1 MVFMI
6 EFKIPA
12 ELPQKFLDLI
22 PEQRDVVDEFLYE
35 GSIISYTLSMD
46 RSQLWVVVDAETDG
60 DAFDIISDLPLTPF
74 MKINIHPLMFHDT
87 ADLVM
92 PTFSAN

>member
-12 ELPQKFLDLI
+12 ELPMKFVELV
-22 PEQRDVVDEFLYE
+22 PEQRDKVDDFLFQ
-35 GSIISYTLSMD
+35 GSILSYTMSTD
-46 RSQLWVVVDAETDG
+46 KSKLWIVVDAENDG
-60 DAFDIISDLPLTPF
+60 EAFDIISELPLTPF
-74 MKINIHPLMFHDT
+74 MSMKMHSLMFHDT